1 MRRALRTH
9 LRDVL
14 AVIALLAA
22 GIFAT
27 TVILINQRTT
37 LPSWVPLIGT
47 DRFAL
52 EAEFTTAQAVTPG
65 QGQSVDIAG
74 IKVGEVTGVKLQN
87 GHAVVSMEVDN
98 KYAPL
103 IHEDSS
109 LLLRPKTGLNDMV
122 VEVDPGLQSSP
133 QVKEGSTIPLAST
146 QPQVNPDE
154 FLASLDA
161 DTQQFLKLL
170 LANGAEALSPEKGR
184 DVRLSNAL
192 RRLNPF
198 ARDIARISGALAV
211 RRQNIARSIHNF
223 QLLSTELGSK
233 DQDLTNFV
241 DSSDAVLNS
250 FARQE
255 ASIRSAIREL
265 PGTLKVTKGALK
277 SANALAIQSTPALKK
292 LLPGAKATGP
302 ALRALRPLF
311 RETAGP
317 IQNQIR
323 PFTRQVRSP
332 VQHVAQISQG
342 LGVATPGLKLGFTR
356 LNDGLN
362 ALAYNPPGDQ
372 EGFLFYVPWLN
383 HNLVTNY
390 TIQDAYGPIRRGLVQ
405 LSCAT
410 AGTAEQT
417 LLAEPYLRL
426 LYQLTGSPRTD
437 NIPDCGTP
445 GLTP

>member
-1 MRRALRTH
+1 VIAI
-9 LRDVL
+9 
-14 AVIALLAA
+14 IALLAA
-22 GIFAT
+22 ALFAT
-27 TVILINQRTT
+27 TVILINQRTS
-37 LPSWVPLIGT
+37 LPGWVPLIGS

-52 EAEFTTAQAVTPG
+52 KADFSTAQAVTPG

-74 IKVGEVTGVKLQN
+74 IKVGDVTGVELEN

-122 VEVDPGLQSSP
+122 VEVDPGSQSSP
-133 QVKEGSTIPLAST
+133 QVKENSTIPLADT
-146 QPQVNPDE
+146 QPNVQPDE

-170 LANGAEALSPEKGR
+170 LANGAEALDPGKNR
-184 DVRLSNAL
+184 DAKLSNAL

-198 ARDIARISGALAV
+198 ARDISRISGALAE
-211 RRQNIARSIHNF
+211 RRTNIANSIHNF
-223 QLLSTELGSK
+223 QLLSTELGNK

-241 DSSDAVLNS
+241 DASDAVLNS

-255 ASIRSAIREL
+255 ASIRSAVREL
-265 PGTLKVTKGALK
+265 PGTLKATRGALK
-277 SANALAIQSTPALKK
+277 SANDLAVQSTPALRK

-342 LGVATPGLKLGFTR
+342 LGVATPGLKLGFSR

-362 ALAYNPPGDQ
+362 ALAYNPPGAQ
-372 EGFLFYVPWLN
+372 EGFLFFVPWLN

-390 TIQDAYGPIRRGLVQ
+390 TFQDAYGPIRRGLVQ
-405 LSCAT
+405 ESC
-410 AGTAEQT
+410 GTAQT
-417 LLAEPYLRL
+417 AEASLANEPYLRL
-426 LYQLTGSPRTD
+426 LYQLAGQFRSA
-437 NIPDCGTP
+437 NIPDCGGGGIP
-445 GLTP
+445 